1 MWPICDIWG
10 CFRGCT
16 VICLFGHRWA
26 RCQVSQLKLCIAST
40 LVYVHCIFEC
50 LVSLRM
56 AYYDLRFV
64 WMGWGC
70 IGGFYL
76 SRNTMPGLHVTMGS
90 CMQVHAHMTFTTLL
104 PLHTQRKCQVL
115 RLEVVFD
122 CHSCQWNWSNNKAYL
137 FCTETI
143 LLWVN
148 CSPLLF
154 NGNGLQHVARWQPA
168 SSVWLNI
175 MVIKWLAHC
184 LALNCYKTPIGVMQL
199 SIEGHFSLLIKPS
212 CYDHY

>member
-148 CSPLLF
+148 CSPLLSQDENEAVSGPTLWF
-154 NGNGLQHVARWQPA
+154 EACRYKQDVLPKEAQ
-168 SSVWLNI
+168 NI
-175 MVIKWLAHC
+175 RS
-184 LALNCYKTPIGVMQL
+184 QSL
-199 SIEGHFSLLIKPS
+199 SLFLYERHWYF
-212 CYDHY
+212 